1 MPVMDGLEA
10 TRLFREFENSCIGS
24 DSRDSI
30 QSKCD
35 ISFNPV
41 EDSDVLFFAAATSAA
56 LAYAGVNHSSHSVVR
71 PTRTKTKV
79 QLFRRRLPIIGMSA
93 NCDVGT
99 KEHAIGAGMDYF
111 MPKPFS
117 MKEFETIINHIR
129 L

>member
-1 MPVMDGLEA
+1 MDGLEA
-10 TRLFREFENSCIGS
+10 ARLFREFENSCLGG
-24 DSRDSI
+24 DSRDSSH
-30 QSKCD
+30 SKSE
-35 ISFNPV
+35 ISYSPV

-56 LAYAGVNHSSHSVVR
+56 LAYAGVNHSAHSMVR

-79 QLFRRRLPIIGMSA
+79 QMFRRRLPIIGMSA